1 MESYGRKLR
10 RFFHDIRIELKKVNW
25 PTRHEMLVF
34 TGIVIIVILIIGIF
48 FWFLDTGFT
57 ALLKLIIR

>member
-10 RFFHDIRIELKKVNW
+10 RFFHDIRIELKKVIW
-25 PTRHEMLVF
+25 PTRHELLTF
-34 TGIVIIVILIIGIF
+34 TGMVIVAILVVGIF
-48 FWFLDTGFT
+48 FWILDTGFT